1 MPEGDQDHGGIA
13 LAPAIARGRSNQ
25 LLNLALGQMPR
36 PELGIG
42 RLDGMD
48 RSTVRFTVGG
58 DTSRRTDLLIECR
71 SPDV

>member
-48 RSTVRFTVGG
+48 RSTVRFSVRGG
-58 DTSRRTDLLIECR
+58 TSRRADLATECCF
-71 SPDV
+71 PDI